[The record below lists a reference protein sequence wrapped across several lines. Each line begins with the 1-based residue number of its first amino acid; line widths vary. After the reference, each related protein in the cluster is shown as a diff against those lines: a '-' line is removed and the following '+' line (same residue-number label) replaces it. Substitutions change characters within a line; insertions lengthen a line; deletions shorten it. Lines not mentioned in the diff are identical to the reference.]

1 MNAADVAA
9 AFEPVGTETTERLQ
23 SVIDGAENVLVI
35 TDR

>member
-9 AFEPVGTETTERLQ
+9 AFESVGSEMTARLQ